1 MPSKSSPDVEAC
13 LAELKRTLAI
23 ASSLPKNLQLIYG
36 RATARQFETCLLDK
50 ETNPEHL
57 R

>member
-1 MPSKSSPDVEAC
+1 MPDKSSPDVEAC

-36 RATARQFETCLLDK
+36 RATARQFEVCLLDK
-50 ETNPEHL
+50 ETNREPL

>member
-1 MPSKSSPDVEAC
+1 MPDKSSPDVEAC

-23 ASSLPKNLQLIYG
+23 ASSLFKNLQLIYG
-36 RATARQFETCLLDK
+36 RATARQFEVCLLDK
-50 ETNPEHL
+50 ETNPEPL